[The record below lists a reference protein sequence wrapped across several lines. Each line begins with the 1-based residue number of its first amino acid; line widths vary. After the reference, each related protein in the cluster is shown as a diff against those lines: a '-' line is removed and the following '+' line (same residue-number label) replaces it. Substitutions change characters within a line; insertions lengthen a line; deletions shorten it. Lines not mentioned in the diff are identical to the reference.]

1 MQYPEVIKTA
11 LEYIEQNLKTDITAE
26 ELTKMA
32 NYSTYHYYRLF
43 SWVMGSSIAEYIL
56 KCRLDHALAEIA
68 CSRKAIDVVLEY
80 GFDTYAGF
88 YKAFV
93 KMYGCSPK
101 KYLSIYQEHKPEKKP
116 EVVNMYTEKELRTI
130 LENWDIEKNLPVSD
144 VYLSN
149 GSKVS
154 GNIWSVGSD
163 YFLKTGKRELLL
175 KKIKISKEFHRQGF
189 SSLPILTKT
198 GEEYVDGKDIFILTR
213 GFAGSPL
220 PKSDRFGDNRVK
232 FGEKYGKGIARH

>member
-26 ELTKMA
+26 ELTKWQ
-32 NYSTYHYYRLF
+32 LF
-43 SWVMGSSIAEYIL
+43 NLPLLPLIFVVMGSSIAEYIL

-101 KYLSIYQEHKPEKKP
+101 KYLSIIRNTNQKK
-116 EVVNMYTEKELRTI
+116 
-130 LENWDIEKNLPVSD
+130 
-144 VYLSN
+144 
-149 GSKVS
+149 
-154 GNIWSVGSD
+154 
-163 YFLKTGKRELLL
+163 
-175 KKIKISKEFHRQGF
+175 
-189 SSLPILTKT
+189 
-198 GEEYVDGKDIFILTR
+198 
-213 GFAGSPL
+213 
-220 PKSDRFGDNRVK
+220 NR
-232 FGEKYGKGIARH
+232 R

>member
-1 MQYPEVIKTA
+1 VGY
-11 LEYIEQNLKTDITAE
+11 
-26 ELTKMA
+26 
-32 NYSTYHYYRLF
+32 
-43 SWVMGSSIAEYIL
+43 GSSIAEYIL

-130 LENWDIEKNLPVSD
+130 LE
-144 VYLSN
+144 
-149 GSKVS
+149 
-154 GNIWSVGSD
+154 
-163 YFLKTGKRELLL
+163 TGIL
-175 KKIKISKEFHRQGF
+175 KKICLLVMF
-189 SSLPILTKT
+189 
-198 GEEYVDGKDIFILTR
+198 IFRTVQ
-213 GFAGSPL
+213 
-220 PKSDRFGDNRVK
+220 KSQETSGQ
-232 FGEKYGKGIARH
+232 